1 MFVKDFSKPTNS
13 KMLNETLAKKF
24 GQRVNLEKY
33 TLEQLMD
40 ARNKL
45 RTQLSKVETKESFD
59 SVQGESYQKTRLLH
73 DLLNHA
79 IDERNQYI
87 QEDVNLLEGAED
99 EAEIIIAAKDM
110 VGKITGWMEDT
121 AEMQAQ
127 SMLELADS
135 IRDEMGSEKS
145 EKFTGMVS
153 PSLEQLYKNMEE
165 VRKTMIDSVG
175 LLTGQYSG
183 AEPMGEPDD
192 SVDKVADEP
201 MGTDDLDADSDIS
214 TDADTDDFSAS
225 GAAAGGMEPGGR
237 ERRESVQR
245 DKKKV

>member
-1 MFVKDFSKPTNS
+1 MFVKDFSKPTTS
-13 KMLNETLAKKF
+13 RVLNETLSKKF

-45 RTQLSKVETKESFD
+45 RTSISKVETTESFD
-59 SVQGESYQKTRLLH
+59 SVQSERYQKNRLLL

-87 QEDVNLLEGAED
+87 QENVKLVEGAED
-99 EAEIIIAAKDM
+99 EAELIMAAKDM
-110 VGKITGWMEDT
+110 LGKVTSWMEDT
-121 AEMQAQ
+121 AEMQTQ

-145 EKFTGMVS
+145 EKFTGMIQ
-153 PSLEQLYKNMEE
+153 PALEQLYKNMEE
-165 VRKTMIDSVG
+165 VRKTMINSVG

-183 AEPMGEPDD
+183 GEMVGDPDD
-192 SVDKVADEP
+192 SDMSEPDEP
-201 MGTDDLDADSDIS
+201 LPGGDLDADM
-214 TDADTDDFSAS
+214 DADLDMGDDFSAT
-225 GAAAGGMEPGGR
+225 GAAAGGTEPSGR

-245 DKKKV
+245 NKKKV